1 MQMLYQWEITRETAD
16 NVTTDYCFLRP
27 TAKTTREIAERLF
40 RGALREREKSD
51 ERISA
56 AARWRIDRLA
66 AVERSVL
73 RMAIYELGHER
84 ETPSAV
90 ILDEA
95 VELAK
100 RFGGAD
106 SGAFVNG
113 VLDSIRRELRAD
125 DESPRIRRTTARGG
139 GGSRRTSDENR

>member
-16 NVTTDYCFLRP
+16 DVVAGFFILRP
-27 TAKTTREIAERLF
+27 TMTRTREIAEHLF

-51 ERISA
+51 VRISA
-56 AARWRIDRLA
+56 TARWRFDRLA

-73 RMAIYELGHER
+73 RMAVFELGHER

-100 RFGGAD
+100 RFGEAD

-113 VLDSIRRELRAD
+113 VLDAIRRELRLE
-125 DESPRIRRTTARGG
+125 DESPTPRQAAARRAA
-139 GGSRRTSDENR
+139 GSRRTGGKK